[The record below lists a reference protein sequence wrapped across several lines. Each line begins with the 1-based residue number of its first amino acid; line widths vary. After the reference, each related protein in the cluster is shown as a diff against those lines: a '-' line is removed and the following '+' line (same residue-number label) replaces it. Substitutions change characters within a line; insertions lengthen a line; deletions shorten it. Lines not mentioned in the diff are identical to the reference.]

1 MKSILP
7 PLLAAVSLGCQTE
20 STYLTGVDLSA
31 VPYPDSASSIGIHPD
46 TSVLDNPDN
55 PFRYGISG
63 NTKWDILDLC
73 LGASLDSCVATFYGW
88 ATQLAI
94 EPMGENQFYTAEILR
109 RIFERELVSLADLPD
124 ARDRAI
130 EAYQAVLN
138 YFPESSSCVTETCES
153 RYYLGPLAYYSILDL
168 GGTVE
173 GGWFVVQDTDGVSHL
188 MRSEP

>member
-1 MKSILP
+1 MNTTLPSLLILGT
-7 PLLAAVSLGCQTE
+7 LGCQTE
-20 STYLTGVDLSA
+20 SSYLTGVDLGT
-31 VPYPDSASSIGIHPD
+31 VPYPDTSSAMGIHPD
-46 TSVLDNPDN
+46 TSVLDSLDN

-73 LGASLDSCVATFYGW
+73 LGTSLESRVAAFYGW

-94 EPMGENQFYTAEILR
+94 EPIGENQFYTAEVLR

-124 ARDRAI
+124 ARDRTI
-130 EAYQAVLN
+130 EAYQAVLDH
-138 YFPESSSCVTETCES
+138 FPESSSCVTETCEN
-153 RYYLGPLAYYSILDL
+153 RYFLGPLAYYGILDL